1 MNENEKNPRKSK
13 SGRKPKT
20 DPVAYRYTINLN
32 ERENAEFLT
41 RFELSQMHSK
51 SKFIAS
57 CVLER
62 EMKVTVIDKGTVDF
76 AMRLT
81 TFFGQFRAIGVN
93 YNQIV
98 KALKTNFEMKR
109 AMALLYKLE
118 QATYELVVLNKS
130 IIKIVEE
137 FEQKW
142 LRK

>member
-1 MNENEKNPRKSK
+1 MDENAKSPQKSK
-13 SGRKPKT
+13 SGRKPKA
-20 DPVAYRYTINLN
+20 DPVAFRYTINLN
-32 ERENAEFLT
+32 EQENADFLT

-62 EMKVTVIDKGTVDF
+62 EIKVTKIDKGTVDF

-109 AMALLYKLE
+109 ALAMLYKLE
-118 QATYELVVLNKS
+118 QATLELVTINRDV
-130 IIKIVEE
+130 IKLVEE
-137 FEQKW
+137 FEARW